1 MLIQFSVSNFM
12 SLKDEVVL
20 SMVAGSNKEHSEYV
34 FDMQGE
40 ALLPTVAI
48 YGSNA
53 AGKSNIFKA
62 MTAAIVTIRQ
72 SNIRQINE
80 PIRGIVPFSFDK
92 TSNTEVTKFDFIFVK
107 KGRKFQYG
115 FAVDTKK
122 VHQEYLYEY
131 KSSRPSMIFE
141 RSEGDV
147 YEFTKL
153 NEKILKQYESK
164 NTPNKLF
171 LATATSWNCD
181 LTKDAYMWFAE
192 DIDTYNELSLHD
204 PKNLERVE
212 SGGES
217 LKNFMKALLKNAD
230 INISDY
236 KIKSEIVKNPIEIP
250 MPPGLQIQL
259 DPAIIGKKF
268 EVSTSHDIETT
279 DGEMESYLLPLEA
292 ESEGTQKLFMFAP
305 IIKDA
310 LEKGRIIVFDE
321 LDNSLHP
328 LMLDYLIELFNNK
341 ESNPNGAQLIFNTH
355 SVNTM
360 SLDKFRRDQ
369 IYFVEKNNKTG
380 ITELYS
386 LDEFSVRQKENIR
399 KGYLVGRYGA
409 IPSIGMEGLEW

>member
-1 MLIQFSVSNFM
+1 LPPSPSNVIPSATPVTSAVPSSLYVYSNSANGTKFILLFLAYVSAVELFHPYIVE
-12 SLKDEVVL
+12 LLVGK
-20 SMVAGSNKEHSEYV
+20 
-34 FDMQGE
+34 

-217 LKNFMKALLKNAD
+217 LKNFMKALLKNAF
-230 INISDY
+230 S
-236 KIKSEIVKNPIEIP
+236 S
-250 MPPGLQIQL
+250 
-259 DPAIIGKKF
+259 
-268 EVSTSHDIETT
+268 
-279 DGEMESYLLPLEA
+279 
-292 ESEGTQKLFMFAP
+292 
-305 IIKDA
+305 
-310 LEKGRIIVFDE
+310 
-321 LDNSLHP
+321 SLR
-328 LMLDYLIELFNNK
+328 NK
-341 ESNPNGAQLIFNTH
+341 
-355 SVNTM
+355 
-360 SLDKFRRDQ
+360 
-369 IYFVEKNNKTG
+369 
-380 ITELYS
+380 
-386 LDEFSVRQKENIR
+386 
-399 KGYLVGRYGA
+399 
-409 IPSIGMEGLEW
+409 